1 MTKKTITDEGVLS
14 LYGDLLNKN
23 NFSKIEVA
31 RLIHVTMQGAIKGF
45 IKFVKEQGT
54 RKEGR
59 KQYAKELFEWATL
72 KEKEGHRYPTLKKKL
87 IEEVS
92 EGK

>member
-1 MTKKTITDEGVLS
+1 MTKKTITDEEVLS

-31 RLIHVTMQGAIKGF
+31 RLIHVTMQGAMMGF
-45 IKFVKEQGT
+45 IKEEGT